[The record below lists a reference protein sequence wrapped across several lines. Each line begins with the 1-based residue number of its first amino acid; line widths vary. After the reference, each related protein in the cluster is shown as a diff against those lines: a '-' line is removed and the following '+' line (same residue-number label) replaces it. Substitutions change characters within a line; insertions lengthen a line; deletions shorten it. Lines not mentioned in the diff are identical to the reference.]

1 MALTI
6 VFVHGYSVTNLNTFG
21 ELPLRL
27 KAEGKS
33 RGIDLTID
41 NVYLS
46 RYISFEDV
54 VVLDD
59 VSRALQT
66 AFKEKF
72 TNSTSKLVVITHST
86 GGPVVRN
93 WWNMYY
99 DNYPEKCPVSHLVML
114 APANYGS
121 ALAQLGKGKLS
132 RINSWKNGVE
142 PGLGILNWLEQGSTE
157 AWTLN
162 KKWILEGENQI
173 GDSGVF
179 PFVITGQSIDRKLYD
194 NLNSYTGELGSDG
207 VVRNALANLQARY
220 IQLEQLPPVKGKD
233 GEFLMGELKIKSFK
247 EAIPTPFRVVSGKSH
262 SGETMGI
269 MGSVKKEL
277 TDNAN
282 AETVNAI
289 FDCLSVKNKKDY
301 NALITKFDTETA
313 AVQKKDQVEIVD
325 GFLKDRVF
333 IHDRYS
339 IVIFR
344 IKDTDGRAVTDFDL
358 ILTAGKESDPNH
370 LPEGF
375 FMDRQVN
382 SKNRNLIT
390 YYFNYDVM
398 VGTKDPVMKDGK
410 IYRQPLP
417 GTDMLGF
424 QLRMRPDSGFV
435 KYIPCEIKATEM
447 MLEKALNPNETTM
460 IDITVQRVVDQEVFR
475 LVDLGTSMPSYED
488 GDFSKTKPSG
498 NTVK

>member
-33 RGIDLTID
+33 RGINLTID

-46 RYISFEDV
+46 RYISFDDV

-59 VSRALQT
+59 ISRALQT

-72 TNSTSKLVVITHST
+72 TNPSSKIIVITHST

-99 DNYPEKCPVSHLVML
+99 NNSPKTCPMSHLVML

-132 RINSWKNGVE
+132 RLKSWYDGVE
-142 PGLGILNWLEQGSTE
+142 PGQGVLNWLEQGSSE

-173 GDSGVF
+173 GDTGVF
-179 PFVITGQSIDRKLYD
+179 PFVITGQDIDRKLYD

-207 VVRNALANLQARY
+207 VVRNALANLQARI
-220 IQLEQLPPVKGKD
+220 IQLEQSTPVKGTD
-233 GEFLMGELKIKSFK
+233 GTFLTGKLEMKTIK
-247 EAIPTPFRVVSGKSH
+247 EAVPTPFRIVSGKSH
-262 SGETMGI
+262 SGVDMGI
-269 MGSVKKEL
+269 MGSVKKEV
-277 TDNAN
+277 TDTASS
-282 AETVNAI
+282 ETVNAI
-289 FDCLSVKNKKDY
+289 FDCFNVKNRKEYD
-301 NALITKFDTETA
+301 ALVTKFQNDTVL
-313 AVQKKDQVEIVD
+313 VQKKDQVEIAP
-325 GFLKDRVF
+325 GFLKNRVY

-358 ILTAGKESDPNH
+358 ILTAGKDNDPNH

-375 FMDRQVN
+375 FIDRQAN
-382 SKNRNLIT
+382 SRNRNVIT

-398 VGTKDPVMKDGK
+398 MGTKDSVVKNGVT
-410 IYRQPLP
+410 YRKPLI
-417 GTDMLGF
+417 GTDQLGF
-424 QLRMRPDSGFV
+424 QLKLRPDSGFV
-435 KYIPCEIKATEM
+435 KYIPCEIEASPL
-447 MLEKALNPNETTM
+447 MLQKALTPNGTTM

-475 LVDLGTSMPSYED
+475 LVDLGDKMPSYKD
-488 GDFSKTKPSG
+488 GDFKGTKPSG
-498 NTVK
+498 KNVE